1 MVDVICLETFD
12 QIVSLY
18 NMVVGGKH
26 LKSRGEGERIK
37 VRIDTLM
44 VGRCERN
51 FKQKLAK
58 NEWEREDKE
67 RSEEQLRL
75 KGLFQSFPG

>member
-1 MVDVICLETFD
+1 
-12 QIVSLY
+12 
-18 NMVVGGKH
+18 
-26 LKSRGEGERIK
+26 
-37 VRIDTLM
+37 M